1 MEPLEFTAEVIKALA
16 WPSAL
21 VIAVVLLRTEVANL
35 LGRITKIKHKDSE
48 IDLAEEVQAAA
59 NSADKVLGNSA
70 KVGLDSEQ
78 GRASRLAEDSP
89 RGAILDAWLSV
100 EEAMAGY
107 EKRHG
112 IEYATSYAPP
122 YQRIQSIQWS
132 DLDKSSLGQGILQML
147 QNLRRIR
154 NEAVH
159 SSDAKITSETAR
171 EYAGLAARV
180 RAKLEEA

>member
-16 WPSAL
+16 WPSAV
-21 VIAVVLLRTEVANL
+21 VIAVVILRTEVANL

-48 IDLAEEVQAAA
+48 IDLAQEVQAAA

-100 EEAMAGY
+100 EEAMTGY

-112 IEYATSYAPP
+112 IEYATSHAPP
-122 YQRIQSIQWS
+122 HQRIQSIQWS
-132 DLDKSSLGQGILQML
+132 DLDKSSLGQGVLQML
-147 QNLRRIR
+147 QKLRRIR

-159 SSDAKITSETAR
+159 SSDAEITSETAR
-171 EYAGLAARV
+171 EYASLAARV

>member
-1 MEPLEFTAEVIKALA
+1 MDPLEFTAEVIKALA
-16 WPSAL
+16 WPSAV
-21 VIAVVLLRTEVANL
+21 VIAVILLRTEIANL

-59 NSADKVLGNSA
+59 NSADKVLGSYA
-70 KVGLDSEQ
+70 KAGLDSEQ
-78 GRASRLAEDSP
+78 VRASRLAEDSP

-100 EEAMAGY
+100 EEAMTGY

-112 IEYATSYAPP
+112 IEYANSHAPP
-122 YQRIQSIQWS
+122 HQRIQNIQWS
-132 DLDKSSLGQGILQML
+132 DLDKSTLGQGLLQML
-147 QNLRRIR
+147 QKLRRIR

-159 SSDAKITSETAR
+159 SSDAKITTETAL
-171 EYAGLAARV
+171 EYASLAARV

>member
-16 WPSAL
+16 WPSAV
-21 VIAVVLLRTEVANL
+21 VIALVLLRTEVANL

-48 IDLAEEVQAAA
+48 IDLAQEVQAAA
-59 NSADKVLGNSA
+59 NSADKVLGSSA

-100 EEAMAGY
+100 EEAMTGY

-112 IEYATSYAPP
+112 IEYANSHAPP
-122 YQRIQSIQWS
+122 HQRIQSIQWS
-132 DLDKSSLGQGILQML
+132 DLDKSSLGQGLLQML
-147 QNLRRIR
+147 QKLRRIR

-159 SSDAKITSETAR
+159 SSDAKITTETAR
-171 EYAGLAARV
+171 EYASLAARV